1 MSKFLSKKYANLKP
15 YTPGEQ
21 PKDSVYIKLNTNESP
36 FPPSKKVKRQVVK
49 EINKLN
55 LYPDPE
61 CSSLTLAVAKSLGVD
76 KENVLLT
83 NGSDEILNFAFM
95 AYCDKDTPAVFAD
108 ITYGFY
114 KVFAEIN
121 GVESKIIPLREDFS
135 IKKEDYYNANGTI
148 FIANPNAPTG
158 LTLSIDD
165 IKKILEN
172 NKDNIV
178 VIDQAYADFSG
189 ESAIKLINEYD
200 NLIVTETFSKSRS
213 FAGGRL
219 GYGVASKEIIKDLN
233 AIKYSTNPY
242 NLDRLTIA
250 SGLAIINDKKYF
262 DSCVKKVVTVRESVK
277 KELISLGLNV
287 TDSKANFLF
296 VESNLISGE
305 NLYKKLRE
313 KGILVR
319 YFNADRI
326 SNFVRVTVGSDC
338 QMKAFIKAVKE
349 ILKEIK

>member
-1 MSKFLSKKYANLKP
+1 MSKYLSKKYAKLKP

-21 PKDSVYIKLNTNESP
+21 PKDSVYVKLNTNESP
-36 FPPSKKVKRQVVK
+36 FSPSKKTERLVKK
-49 EINKLN
+49 EIKKLN

-61 CSSLTLAVAKSLGVD
+61 CTELTKAVAETLGVK
-76 KENVLLT
+76 KENVLMT

-95 AYCDKDTPAVFAD
+95 AYCDKETPAVFAD

-114 KVFAEIN
+114 KVFADIN
-121 GVESKIIPLREDFS
+121 GIESKIIPLKDDFS
-135 IKKEDYYNANGTI
+135 IDPTDYYNANGTI

-158 LTLSIDD
+158 LTLSVDD
-165 IKKILEN
+165 IRGILDN
-172 NKDNIV
+172 NKKSVV
-178 VIDQAYADFSG
+178 VIDQAYVDFSNVSVV
-189 ESAIKLINEYD
+189 ELINEYD

-219 GYGVASKEIIKDLN
+219 GYGVANAELIKDLN

-242 NLDRLTIA
+242 NLDRLTVA
-250 SGLAIINDKKYF
+250 SGLAIIKDKKYF
-262 DSCVKKVVTVRESVK
+262 DSCVKKIVEVREAVK
-277 KELISLGLNV
+277 KKLVDLGFKL

-296 VESNLISGE
+296 IKHDFLSGE
-305 NLYKKLRE
+305 TLYKKLRE

-319 YFNADRI
+319 HFNADKI
-326 SNFVRVTVGSDC
+326 SDYVRVTIGNQD
-338 QMKAFIKAVKE
+338 QMQRFILAVSE

>member
-1 MSKFLSKKYANLKP
+1 MSKFLSKKYSKLKP

-21 PKDSVYIKLNTNESP
+21 PKDSIYVKLNTNESP
-36 FPPSKKVKRQVVK
+36 FSPSKKTAKLVKK
-49 EINKLN
+49 EIKKLN

-61 CSSLTLAVAKSLGVD
+61 CMELTTAVAESLGV
-76 KENVLLT
+76 KRENVLMT

-121 GVESKIIPLREDFS
+121 GVKSKIIPLKDDFS
-135 IKKEDYYNANGTI
+135 IDPTDYYNAGGTI

-158 LTLSIDD
+158 LTLSIEE
-165 IKKILEN
+165 IKGILEN

-178 VIDQAYADFSG
+178 VIDQAYVDFSDV
-189 ESAIKLINEYD
+189 SAVSLISDYD

-219 GYGVASKEIIKDLN
+219 GYGVANQEIIKDLN

-242 NLDRLTIA
+242 NLDRLTVA
-250 SGLAIINDKKYF
+250 SGLAIIKDKNYF
-262 DSCVKKVVTVRESVK
+262 ESCVKKVVEVRETVK
-277 KELISLGLNV
+277 KELLKLGFKL

-296 VESNLISGE
+296 IKNDLLSGE
-305 NLYKKLRE
+305 TLYKKLRE

-319 YFNADRI
+319 HFNADKI
-326 SNFVRVTVGSDC
+326 SDYVRVTVGSQK
-338 QMKAFIKAVKE
+338 QMQTFLLAISE
-349 ILKEIK
+349 IIKEIK